1 MIELRNS
8 QTRGRTR
15 FWMIDVK
22 DNTVSTIWGDIT
34 EDGSR
39 NQHGETAD
47 TKECKGKVGTK
58 AFVTA
63 ADNAQFH
70 YSRLIKKKMD
80 EGYVEVGLDGRPL
93 LGEVENVIDHVRSLP
108 KNLCFS
114 KPKNGVKED
123 AINQLDFEM
132 RSIYTRKVNGMMI
145 VAHVMED
152 GTAELYSRRM
162 DIMTEHFP
170 HLVDALGP
178 DGLNIPPKTIM
189 LFEGFLGQGSTK
201 RELIQVQSVM
211 RSLTDRAIALQKESG
226 QWVKFCL
233 LRLPFLRGE
242 HLEGKMT
249 MGKLINA
256 MENDLAEKFIQYRDP
271 NVKGQFLF
279 TMDVFTGTAAE
290 AQLLTTRYGYEGW
303 VGYDK
308 ELILGDKSYSFT
320 GKPDRSN
327 GCFKLKPDE
336 EDDFIAYWNPDKAT
350 KDRPM
355 GSWGSGKNQER
366 VGTLSLYQIG
376 ASGTEVYIC
385 EVGNGISDKARG
397 ELCEDTNLFPIT
409 VQVKFEERFYISQ
422 GDKTNALHLP
432 RVLMIRADKAPSEC
446 VNSDLT

>member
-1 MIELRNS
+1 MIELRNT

-15 FWMIDVK
+15 FWMIDVN
-22 DNTVSTIWGDIT
+22 DNIVSTIWGDIT
-34 EDGSR
+34 DDGAR

-47 TKECKGKVGTK
+47 TKEGKGKVGTK
-58 AFVTA
+58 SFTSA

-70 YSRLIKKKMD
+70 YSRLIRKKMD

-114 KPKNGVKED
+114 KPKNGVQEHTID
-123 AINQLDFEM
+123 QLDLDM
-132 RSIYTRKVNGMMI
+132 RSVYTRKINGMMI

-152 GTAELYSRRM
+152 GTIELHNRRM

-170 HLVDALGP
+170 HLVNALGP
-178 DGLNIPPKTIM
+178 NGLNIPPKTIM

-201 RELIQVQSVM
+201 RELMKVQSVM
-211 RSLTDRAIALQKESG
+211 RSLTERALTLQKEKDL
-226 QWVKFCL
+226 WMKFCL
-233 LRLPFLRGE
+233 LRMPFLRGE
-242 HLEGKMT
+242 HLEGKMP

-271 NVKGQFLF
+271 EIKGQFLF

-290 AQLLTTRYGYEGW
+290 ARSLTDRFGYEGW

-308 ELILGDKSYSFT
+308 ELVLGDKSYSFT
-320 GKPDRSN
+320 GKPNRSN

-336 EDDFIAYWNPDKAT
+336 EDDFIAYWNPDRAT
-350 KDRPM
+350 KERPM
-355 GSWGSGKNQER
+355 GSWGTGKNQER

-385 EVGNGISDKARG
+385 EVGTGLSDQDRTD
-397 ELCEDTNLFPIT
+397 LCEDPSRFPIT

-422 GDKTNALHLP
+422 GDKTNALHHP
-432 RVLMIRADKAPSEC
+432 RVLMIRTDKAPSEC
-446 VNSDLT
+446 VNSDVT